1 MNITLKFQQLWKFAK
16 LYFYFSKNYFLNAIR
31 STENHSKSIAID
43 FDGALAHYIP
53 GMASRDEQGLP
64 IRHAREALKQLKHDY
79 RYNIIIWTSRPITR
93 NLERWFRK
101 YGIPY
106 DKIIQKPD
114 CHMFIDDRAIKFNGN
129 WNETLQ
135 EIKQFREWWK

>member
-1 MNITLKFQQLWKFAK
+1 MKLKQFCKYAR
-16 LYFYFSKNYFLNAIR
+16 LYFYFSKNYFLNALR

-43 FDGALAHYIP
+43 FDGVVAHYVP

-64 IRHAREALKQLKHDY
+64 IDDARVAMRRLKHDF
-79 RYNIIIWTSRPITR
+79 RFNIIIWTSRPITR
-93 NLERWFRK
+93 NLKRWLEN
-101 YGIPY
+101 YNIPY

-135 EIKQFREWWK
+135 EIKRFREWWRE